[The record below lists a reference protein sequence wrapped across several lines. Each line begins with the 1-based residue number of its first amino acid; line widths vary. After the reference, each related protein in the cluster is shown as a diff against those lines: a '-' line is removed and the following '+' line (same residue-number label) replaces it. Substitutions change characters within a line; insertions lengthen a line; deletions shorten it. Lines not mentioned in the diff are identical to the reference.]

1 MCGRT
6 DIVEALIKHG
16 ANIHMKT
23 QDISVHVYK
32 EVRIFVSVDLFS
44 FFISVDDAYHIH
56 VYAMFSFCRK
66 STLHYI
72 LLLNL
77 VKQIQLKH

>member
-6 DIVEALIKHG
+6 DIVKALNKHG
-16 ANIHMKT
+16 ADVQMKT
-23 QDISVHVYK
+23 QDKYIHVYK
-32 EVRIFVSVDLFS
+32 EVRIFVSFYLLH
-44 FFISVDDAYHIH
+44 FFIPVSLLNYTCHIH
-56 VYAMFSFCRK
+56 VYAMFSFYRK

-77 VKQIQLKH
+77 V